1 MQHHIQT
8 CDGSSSEQWA
18 ALDFHAGD
26 GSSGQRLASLTLHAH
41 RDRRRVWSIVDKY
54 HVGS

>member
-1 MQHHIQT
+1 MQHNIHT